1 MIHLI
6 MELYLFI
13 KKEVL
18 YFVNMY
24 KQNKGKKTSKL
35 TRPKEPIGDRC
46 IMSERED
53 YIQKIKYRLDILE
66 RYEPGR
72 YTSCL
77 KKYSEPGSDKPT
89 ILFLDDIVGTNIL
102 YESDMKKIKL
112 RYEKDVKNDFNIM
125 FCFGG
130 TCAETLIEE
139 FVRKDIRIDYALLDI
154 TIKTIFKIDC
164 DTAMEVDGVDLA
176 LLLMK
181 YNHDIK
187 IIFATGHTLNKYN
200 KTMQEYINKFEFGT
214 GKNILDHYLNKNATD
229 RVTPI
234 YKLLYEGTG
243 DEHRN

>member
-1 MIHLI
+1 MKDIIVIVGPTGIGKTKLSI
-6 MELYLFI
+6 ELA
-13 KKEVL
+13 K
-18 YFVNMY
+18 
-24 KQNKGKKTSKL
+24 
-35 TRPKEPIGDRC
+35 
-46 IMSERED
+46 
-53 YIQKIKYRLDILE
+53 RLDAEIINGDSVSIYRDLDI
-66 RYEPGR
+66 
-72 YTSCL
+72 
-77 KKYSEPGSDKPT
+77 GSDKPT

-139 FVRKDIRIDYALLDI
+139 FVRKDIHIDYALLDI

-187 IIFATGHTLNKYN
+187 ILFATGHTLNKYN

-214 GKNILDHYLNKNATD
+214 GENILDHYLNKNATD